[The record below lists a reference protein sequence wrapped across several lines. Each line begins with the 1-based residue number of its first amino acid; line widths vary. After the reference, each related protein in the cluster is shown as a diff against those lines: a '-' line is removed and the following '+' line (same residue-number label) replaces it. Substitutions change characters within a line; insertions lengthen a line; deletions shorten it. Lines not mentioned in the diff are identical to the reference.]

1 MAQLRLLELAKQGDP
16 QAIAALM
23 NQSLQ
28 PKGMTALVERQGD
41 ALEVILQADRVPNR
55 QALTEF
61 VEKGIHNL
69 GIKSIRSVRI
79 LGKQTDSSFPAWM
92 QELHLVVSSHADLAD
107 PIAETNI
114 AAADISSEA
123 DASPESQVSSPLSSA
138 DEAPLT
144 ASSLEELVDPVA
156 SEEPDDQPELQST
169 LADLWAEQTEEQSQD
184 FLQELMLSDEP
195 ATPTSDPLAD
205 LFAEESPDPAAQQ
218 EPLSDFFAASES
230 AAPEPDE
237 FQDFFAAEPEASPE
251 SVNGLQD
258 FFAAEPEAPSE
269 SADDLQDFFAAES
282 ETPSEA
288 VIDDF
293 LAESFPESN
302 ESEAVIDD
310 LFSEP
315 SPNPATPTPDAL
327 DDFFTENPASS
338 EAIDDL
344 FAASPRTNEALD
356 DSFDDFLAASTEP
369 DLTAPSADPLE
380 DLFAETVEL
389 TSDEQDFSVA
399 DLLAE
404 ELDAT
409 EPQTLPD
416 PWSAAAEIR
425 VEPTPN
431 NLDAADSVE
440 PIENFFTTSEPA
452 STEEPIEDLFAASEP
467 ALDEEPIEDFFVTSE
482 PALTEEPIE
491 DLFAASE
498 PASTEEPIED
508 FFVTSEP
515 ALTEEPIEDFF
526 AASEPVSEEPIED
539 LFAASEPALTEEPIE
554 DFFVTSEPALTEE
567 PIEDL
572 FAASEPASTEEPIE
586 DFFVTS
592 EPALT
597 EEPIEDFF
605 AASEPA
611 LTEEPIEDLFAAS
624 EPALDEEPI
633 EDFFVTSEP
642 ASIEEPIEDLFAAS
656 EPASTE
662 EPIEDFFVT
671 SEPALTEEP
680 IEDLFAASE
689 PALDEEPIED
699 FFVTSEP
706 ASTEEPIEDLFAA
719 SEPALDEEPIED
731 FFVTSEPALTEEP
744 IEDFFVTSEPASTE
758 EPIED
763 LFAASE
769 PTSTEEPIEDLFAA
783 SEPVSEEPIEDFF
796 TTSEPASTEEP
807 IEDLFTASEPALTE
821 EPIEDFFTN
830 LSAEQQEEVLSAEQ
844 PDFLFEE
851 PTTNE
856 LDFLD
861 ESADPA
867 QTQMDLFGEADRFDL
882 EADPSLA
889 AESPASPET
898 ISPIDDFFPTE
909 VEPEIADPQLD
920 LQSEASFE
928 LSEFELSDDP
938 LLVAED
944 LAGESMEYVVMP
956 ETEAESSLDELF
968 GDDSEPQAE
977 PIDRFDSFGAPAES
991 LPANESIDLFG
1002 QPAEP
1007 LLNENEPIDWFDEQ
1021 STAEPPAAEDE
1032 FFPPVEESFEE
1043 FELTPEESES
1053 LMDLELG
1060 DFYLPEEL
1068 AESPLDQADEP
1079 LSEPAELDAP
1089 DPVADFFTDG
1099 TVIPEEDPIAD
1110 FLMQPDAPSES
1121 PDEFQALIA
1130 SESEMSPEVTLQDQW
1145 TEPSESLGWLSEPSE
1160 EVESF
1165 AEQPVPEAAEDWTSD
1180 QPDLPP
1186 EASLTDLF
1194 AADLNESAIET
1205 SEAADLPDSLT
1216 ELDEPST
1223 DEPLLEQELPF
1234 FVEGSFTEA
1243 EQADFLALPE
1253 ADLPELAL
1261 PPAEL
1266 PELALPAAETP
1277 ELALPEG
1284 EYDASLNTPP
1294 EISQQQLEA
1303 QIENLFAEQSDE
1315 VNEASFQEQW
1325 EVQTGDPD
1333 WGALDEFSFEPA
1345 AESDQAIDFLGE
1357 LSTESK
1363 SPLTDEPID
1372 FLSEPS
1378 TEPEALLPDESFDF
1392 LGEPSTESESPLTDE
1407 PIDFLGELS
1416 TESESPLADEPIDFL
1431 GEPSTE
1437 SESPLTD
1444 EPIDFL
1450 GEPSTESES
1459 SLTDEPIDFLGEPS
1473 TESESPLSDESFDF
1487 LGEPSTESESSLTD
1501 EPIDFLGEP
1510 STESESPLSDESFDF
1525 LGEPSTESESSL
1537 TDEPIDFLGEPST
1550 ESESPLADESFDFL
1564 GEPSTESESPL
1575 SDEPIDFL
1583 TEFAEPVDQA
1593 QTPSDLFLNESLFDE
1608 PTDQVMTEDMAA
1620 FADFS
1625 TEPSD
1630 LPEAPIDA
1638 VDDASLLPPLESLD
1652 LDFEE
1657 LPDEDLAGSLSLTDV
1672 STHENLGDFLAES
1685 PEDVAIGLPAEEEDA
1700 LVADFFTEQP
1710 EEQEPLPDL
1719 QSLEHP
1725 DQADL
1730 TDEYAS
1736 ATPDLDDIDSGYLD
1750 SEQIQMPEEM
1760 SEEQLQELMASGL
1773 DNPSHE
1779 SDVIS
1784 LPEDFFSPSP
1794 EFASPALPI
1803 EPSDSV
1809 ASWLPAETSETAPPD
1824 VDTTAEEPL
1833 IDFLD
1838 RQFGLDSDMPTIEE
1852 PSLDDIAEPSATP
1865 PSETPDSF
1873 DLSEAWLTENESL
1886 DPVESI
1892 GAVSDPDEPEFT
1904 PWQEQSQED
1913 LERQLA
1919 ESDFVLPLNDRTAV
1933 DARPVPQAVPQSSG
1947 VAVAAAPTT
1956 PTWLFTLVLFSIVGL
1971 IAGLL
1976 GFSLWA
1982 QLSAPPAP
1990 VTPPAPD
1997 VPPAPS
2003 PQASP
2008 TPVAPPAPVTPPAP
2022 IAPVPPAPVAPPASP
2037 TPVSLAPEAALQVA
2051 LDRANRAI
2059 TLGQNA
2065 QSADDWSL
2073 VASNWQQAIGLLQAV
2088 PNSNA
2093 GYATAQRKVAEYQ
2106 TYLTVAQQKANQPIA
2121 AAAPLGVALV
2131 NQPGEKTCPSP
2142 ATAASEPVILSQI
2155 AFETPTNGS
2164 STPASK
2170 TIVGCITNNT
2180 EQAISSVNV
2189 SYVSPTTSASPVA
2202 PVSGQLNFV
2211 TLLPK
2216 RTVPFTGRFAVPSQ
2230 IDRLTIQ
2237 SLTWTPNGLSTPQT
2251 QPVSLEV
2258 VQQKSNT

>member
-440 PIENFFTTSEPA
+440 PIENFFT
-452 STEEPIEDLFAASEP
+452 
-467 ALDEEPIEDFFVTSE
+467 
-482 PALTEEPIE
+482 
-491 DLFAASE
+491 
-498 PASTEEPIED
+498 
-508 FFVTSEP
+508 
-515 ALTEEPIEDFF
+515 
-526 AASEPVSEEPIED
+526 
-539 LFAASEPALTEEPIE
+539 
-554 DFFVTSEPALTEE
+554 
-567 PIEDL
+567 
-572 FAASEPASTEEPIE
+572 
-586 DFFVTS
+586 
-592 EPALT
+592 
-597 EEPIEDFF
+597 
-605 AASEPA
+605 
-611 LTEEPIEDLFAAS
+611 
-624 EPALDEEPI
+624 
-633 EDFFVTSEP
+633 
-642 ASIEEPIEDLFAAS
+642 
-656 EPASTE
+656 
-662 EPIEDFFVT
+662 
-671 SEPALTEEP
+671 
-680 IEDLFAASE
+680 
-689 PALDEEPIED
+689 
-699 FFVTSEP
+699 TSEP

-1510 STESESPLSDESFDF
+1510 STESESPL
-1525 LGEPSTESESSL
+1525 
-1537 TDEPIDFLGEPST
+1537 
-1550 ESESPLADESFDFL
+1550 ADESFDFL